1 MTEKRHGVVE
11 QSWGY
16 ELIWANTDSYCAKIL
31 VFGTA
36 GSKTS
41 MHFHQ
46 DVDKSFFVNTGTL
59 KVKWIDTQNSKL
71 IERQFSEGETWFN
84 PRLQP
89 HQIEAC
95 TDGASLTEVSNS
107 DSIDDCYRIIPG
119 DNQKN
124 ND

>member
-1 MTEKRHGVVE
+1 MTDKRHGVIE

-16 ELIWANTDSYCAKIL
+16 ELIWANTKTYCAKIL
-31 VFGTA
+31 VFGVT

-41 MHFHQ
+41 MHFHETI
-46 DVDKSFFVNTGTL
+46 DKSFFVNTGTI
-59 KVKWIDTQNSKL
+59 KVKWIDTKSGKL

-95 TDGASLTEVSNS
+95 SDGASVTEVSNS
-107 DSIDDCYRIIPG
+107 DNIEDFFILS
-119 DNQKN
+119 
-124 ND
+124 